1 MEKNCMKTGLSEM
14 SYFFLKETVGR
25 AMENYEIRRSQIEML
40 KACSKTISD
49 GGILMA
55 EAGTGTGKTFAYL
68 IPSILSKKR
77 AIISTRTI
85 NLQEQ
90 LVSKD
95 LKFLSSLYSFDYA
108 IAKGRSN
115 YLCLRR
121 LNAFRHESDEE
132 SVEYRNI
139 LIWVSKTEDGDI
151 EDYGLKK
158 PSIWVKVSSDPDACK
173 GRKCGHFNQCFYF
186 RARQKWDKAQILVAN
201 HALICLNAMIAND
214 AKILPQADV
223 LVIDEVHALD
233 HVLSEY
239 AGINLSKRG
248 FENILNTIL
257 KVDERGVYKGILSKS
272 PHLFQSVESI
282 RAEMQLLWAAIK
294 NHLKNRETIKQM
306 GELKE
311 FMNGISGKLD
321 SLIYRIR
328 TETTGLFKENDEIEI
343 KAAIIKLRKF
353 ANELEAFSEGM
364 DGFVRWA
371 EIEENRIA
379 LRMAPIYPRD
389 FVMNAIIPEYRSII
403 LTSATLSA
411 AGDFGFIE
419 NILGFEGADKITV
432 PSPFDLRKQ
441 VKVEV
446 KRGVNLQGEDGIERL
461 AKVITEEA
469 SRKDGGILVL
479 FTSKEVM
486 NKTWGLTHE
495 RLLEIGFNPMIQG
508 QLPSRTMVETMRESE
523 NSVIFGLDS
532 FWEGVDVK
540 GDSLKCLII
549 TKLPFE
555 VPSEPIAK
563 ARTEEI
569 EKNGGSPFYEYS
581 LPKAILKFR
590 QGFGRLI
597 RSKNDSGRVIICDE
611 RVETK
616 PYGKRFTN
624 SLF

>member
-1 MEKNCMKTGLSEM
+1 MKTGLSEM

-25 AMENYEIRRSQIEML
+25 AMENYEIRMPQLEML

-68 IPSILSKKR
+68 IPSILSKKK

-121 LNAFRHESDEE
+121 LNVFRHESDEE
-132 SVEYRNI
+132 PADYRNI
-139 LIWVSKTEDGDI
+139 LIWASKTEDGDI

-158 PSIWVKVSSDPDACK
+158 PSIWGRVSSDPDACK
-173 GRKCGHFNQCFYF
+173 GRKCGHLNQCFYF
-186 RARQKWDKAQILVAN
+186 RARQKWDKAQILIAN
-201 HALICLNAMIAND
+201 HALICLNAMLSSD
-214 AKILPQADV
+214 SKILPSAEI
-223 LVIDEVHALD
+223 LVIDEGHALD
-233 HVLSEY
+233 HVPSEY

-248 FENILNTIL
+248 FENILNTLL
-257 KVDERGVYKGILSKS
+257 KVDERGAYKGILSKS
-272 PHLFQSVESI
+272 PHLFQTVESI
-282 RAEMQLLWAAIK
+282 KNDMQLLWITIR
-294 NHLKNRETIKQM
+294 NRLKNRETIKQM

-311 FMNGISGKLD
+311 FMNGISGRLD

-328 TETTGLFKENDEIEI
+328 TETTGLFKEDEEIEI

-353 ANELEAFSEGM
+353 ADEVKAFSEGM

-379 LRMAPIYPRD
+379 LRMAPIYTRD

-411 AGDFGFIE
+411 AGNFEFIE
-419 NILGFEGADKITV
+419 KILGFEGAERITV
-432 PSPFDLRKQ
+432 PSPFDLKKQ
-441 VKVEV
+441 IKVEI
-446 KRGVNLQGEDGIERL
+446 KRGINLQGEDGIKRL
-461 AKVITEEA
+461 AKVIIEEA
-469 SRKDGGILVL
+469 SRKDGGVLVL
-479 FTSKEVM
+479 FTSKESM
-486 NKTWGLTHE
+486 KKAWELTSESLREFGL
-495 RLLEIGFNPMIQG
+495 NPMIQG
-508 QLPSRTMVETMRESE
+508 ELPNRVMVDTMRGSE

-540 GDSLKCLII
+540 GNSLKCLII

-569 EKNGGSPFYEYS
+569 EKNGGNPFYEYS
-581 LPKAILKFR
+581 LPKAILKFK

-597 RSKNDSGRVIICDE
+597 RSKNDTGRVIICDG
-611 RVETK
+611 RIETK
-616 PYGKRFTN
+616 PYGKKFLK

>member
-1 MEKNCMKTGLSEM
+1 MEDPIS
-14 SYFFLKETVGR
+14 FIKEKVKD
-25 AMENYEIRRSQIEML
+25 AMPDFEARESQIRMME
-40 KACSKTISD
+40 ACKRTID
-49 GGILMA
+49 LGGILMA
-55 EAGTGTGKTFAYL
+55 EAGTGTGKTFAYI
-68 IPSILSKKR
+68 IPSMLSKKR
-77 AIISTRTI
+77 TIISTKTI

-108 IAKGRSN
+108 IAKGRNN

-132 SVEYRNI
+132 AAEYRDI
-139 LIWVSKTEDGDI
+139 LIWASKTEDGDI
-151 EDYGLKK
+151 EGYGLKR
-158 PSIWVKVSSDPDACK
+158 PSIWAKVSSDPDACK
-173 GRKCGHFNQCFYF
+173 NRECGHFNQCFYF
-186 RARQKWDKAQILVAN
+186 RARQKWDKSQILVAN
-201 HALICLNAMIAND
+201 HALICLNAMILNGS
-214 AKILPQADV
+214 KILPQADV
-223 LVIDEVHALD
+223 LVIDEGHALD
-233 HVLSEY
+233 HVVSEY
-239 AGINLSKRG
+239 AGISLSKKG
-248 FENILNTIL
+248 VEKILNSLL
-257 KVDERGVYKGILSKS
+257 KVDERGVYRGILSKS
-272 PHLFQSVESI
+272 PHLFQPVESI
-282 RAEMQLLWAAIK
+282 RDEMQFLWITIR
-294 NHLKNRETIKQM
+294 NQFKNREAISQL

-311 FMNGISGKLD
+311 VMSGISGRLE

-328 TETTGLFKENDEIEI
+328 TETTGLFKEDEEIEI

-353 ANELEAFSEGM
+353 AKEVEAFSKGM

-389 FVMNAIIPEYRSII
+389 FVINSIIPGYKSII

-419 NILGFEGADKITV
+419 RILGFKGAVKITV

-446 KRGVNLQGEDGIERL
+446 KRGINLQGQDGIKRL
-461 AKVITEEA
+461 ARVIIEEA

-495 RLLEIGFNPMIQG
+495 GLLEIGFNPMIQG
-508 QLPSRTMVETMRESE
+508 QMPNRAMVETMRASE

-555 VPSEPIAK
+555 VPSEPIVK

-569 EKNGGSPFYEYS
+569 EKNGGNPFYEYS
-581 LPKAILKFR
+581 LPRAILKFK

-616 PYGKRFTN
+616 SYGKKFID